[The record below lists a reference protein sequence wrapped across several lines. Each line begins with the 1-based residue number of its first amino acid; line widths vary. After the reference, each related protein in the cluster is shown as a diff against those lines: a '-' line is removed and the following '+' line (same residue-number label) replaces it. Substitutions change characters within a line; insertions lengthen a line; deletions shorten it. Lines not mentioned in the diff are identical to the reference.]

1 MDRMRLSVT
10 DVDAW
15 HYFRA
20 QEEGDMTAFLARMRR
35 EEPPTPQMLAGT
47 ALHKALE
54 TGAIGNGIEFG
65 SEGHSFF
72 VAFDADLSLPPV
84 REVKVTRT
92 QEVSGCEVTL
102 VGKADG
108 VDGTTI
114 IDHKLTRA
122 FVPDRYLDG
131 FQWRA
136 YLWLFGAT
144 RFRWNVFVGRPGR
157 DEGGEDW
164 TDVRLTDLHHLE
176 AVAYDGMARDVEA
189 SVADFVAMARDHLPE
204 RLAA

>member
-20 QEEGDMTAFLARMRR
+20 QEEGDMAAFLARMRR
-35 EEPPTPQMLAGT
+35 QEPPTPQMRAGT
-47 ALHKALE
+47 AFHKAME
-54 TGAIGNGIEFG
+54 TGAIGDGAAFT
-65 SEGHSFF
+65 SQRHRFT
-72 VAFDADLSLPPV
+72 VDFDAALSLPPV
-84 REVKVTRT
+84 RELKVYRT
-92 QEVSGCEVTL
+92 DVYDGCEVTL

-114 IDHKLTRA
+114 IDHKLTRS

-136 YLWLFGAT
+136 YLWLFAAN

-157 DEGGEDW
+157 GEDW
-164 TDVRLTDLHHLE
+164 TDVRLVELHHLE
-176 AVAYDGMARDVEA
+176 AVAYDGLARDVEA
-189 SVADFVAMARDHLPE
+189 SIADFVAMAREHLPE